1 MKKAKLIA
9 GMTTQLAA
17 TVLRAPLSR
26 RSSRGGGSHMRL
38 RWLLVILSAVV
49 PLLIGPISAQAAT
62 ASSTAHTAAA
72 SPAPQVAAPTGCPK
86 GDVCFYYQGNGGTS
100 TLCGYTDTNSTNL
113 HGLAPF
119 GATCSNI
126 GPSGSIYNN
135 GNTCSGCSGTKLYY
149 DNAYAGAWYCLP
161 MGVTSCT
168 SSRTTST
175 EGVVAPTD
183 TGRPWLTIRSRRTAP
198 VPAGSHRC
206 IGLPVRPAQHQIAR
220 H

>member
-62 ASSTAHTAAA
+62 ASSTAHTAAT

-161 MGVTSCT
+161 MGGYLLHIEQNHFYGGGSGADGHGQTLAYHPKPPNGPGPGGVASVHW
-168 SSRTTST
+168 TT
-175 EGVVAPTD
+175 
-183 TGRPWLTIRSRRTAP
+183 
-198 VPAGSHRC
+198 C
-206 IGLPVRPAQHQIAR
+206 
-220 H
+220 